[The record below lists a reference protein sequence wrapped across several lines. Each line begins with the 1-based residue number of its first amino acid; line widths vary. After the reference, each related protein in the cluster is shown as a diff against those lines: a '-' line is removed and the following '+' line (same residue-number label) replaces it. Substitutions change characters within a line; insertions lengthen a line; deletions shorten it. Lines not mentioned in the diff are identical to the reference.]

1 MSLTQRLDR
10 VQRDHPVLGLPLAVM
25 YKYFDDQG
33 PYLAALMTYY
43 GFIAI
48 FPLFLVL
55 SSVLGFALQNDPQLR
70 EQIMGT
76 AVRQIPVLGDQIR
89 FTGLQGSTTAVT
101 VGLIGAIYGAM
112 GVAQAV
118 QHTMNF
124 TWNIPR
130 NRRPNPVLL
139 RAKSLLLLLTLGAF
153 VLATTAL
160 SQLPTILSALGT
172 TLPGFIDVVTTAGSL
187 AISTGLYF
195 AVSRISI
202 AQYVGNR
209 TLLPGAI
216 LWALLWQ
223 GLQTVGGNVVRGYG
237 GSDITPTY
245 GIFAVVLGLLLWIYL
260 AAVVYVVCTELNV
273 VLAKRLFP
281 RSLLTPMTDDV
292 DLTSADQRAYT
303 GMARAQR
310 LKGFQHVDVRF
321 EHDGQNASARR
332 RERRVRRAAATA
344 AAGSPDDAGAAGVSA
359 PDAGVSPPDADR
371 TDPGPT
377 GASPIGTG
385 ADEAGSGRG

>member
-1 MSLTQRLDR
+1 MSVTTWLDR
-10 VQRDHPVLGLPLAVM
+10 VQRDHPALGLPLAVI

-33 PYLAALMTYY
+33 AYLAALITYY

-48 FPLFLVL
+48 FPMFLVL
-55 SSVLGFALQNDPQLR
+55 SSVLGFALQNDPTLR
-70 EQIMGT
+70 EQIMGS
-76 AVRQIPVLGDQIR
+76 AIRQIPVLGDQIQ

-101 VGLIGAIYGAM
+101 VGLLGAIYGAM

-130 NRRPNPVLL
+130 NRRPNPFLL

-160 SQLPTILSALGT
+160 SQFTAIVGAFGT
-172 TLPGFIDVVTTAGSL
+172 QVPGAIDLVTTIGSL
-187 AISTGLYF
+187 VISAGLYF
-195 AVSRISI
+195 AVSRIGI

-209 TLLPGAI
+209 TLLPGAV

-237 GSDITPTY
+237 GSGTTSTY
-245 GIFAVVLGLLLWIYL
+245 GIFAIVLGLLLWIYL
-260 AAVVYVVCTELNV
+260 AAVVYVLCTELNV
-273 VLAKRLFP
+273 VLAKRLYP

-292 DLTSADQRAYT
+292 DLTNADQRAYT
-303 GMARAQR
+303 GMVRAQR
-310 LKGFQHVDVRF
+310 LKGFQRVDVTF
-321 EHDGQNASARR
+321 DHDGQFASARR
-332 RERRVRRAAATA
+332 RDRAAA
-344 AAGSPDDAGAAGVSA
+344 GAAEDTPVDELVNEPVDAPG
-359 PDAGVSPPDADR
+359 PDAGGDR
-371 TDPGPT
+371 T
-377 GASPIGTG
+377 A
-385 ADEAGSGRG
+385 

>member
-10 VQRDHPVLGLPLAVM
+10 VQRDHPVLGLPLAVI

-33 PYLAALMTYY
+33 AYLAALITYY

-76 AVRQIPVLGDQIR
+76 AVRQIPVLGDQIQ
-89 FTGLQGSTTAVT
+89 FTGLQGSATAVT
-101 VGLIGAIYGAM
+101 VGLLGAVYGAM

-130 NRRPNPVLL
+130 NRRPNPFLL

-160 SQLPTILSALGT
+160 SQLTAILGALGT
-172 TLPGFIDVVTTAGSL
+172 TVPGSVDLVTTAGSL
-187 AISTGLYF
+187 LISTGLYF
-195 AVSRISI
+195 AVSRIGI

-223 GLQTVGGNVVRGYG
+223 GLQTVGGNLVRGYG
-237 GSDITPTY
+237 SSGTTSTY
-245 GIFAVVLGLLLWIYL
+245 GIFAIVLGLLLWIYL
-260 AAVVYVVCTELNV
+260 AAVVYVLCTELNV
-273 VLAKRLFP
+273 VLAKRLYP

-292 DLTSADQRAYT
+292 DLTAADQRAYT
-303 GMARAQR
+303 GMVRAQR

-321 EHDGQNASARR
+321 EHDGQYASARR
-332 RERRVRRAAATA
+332 RERRAGDGDEEAQDAA
-344 AAGSPDDAGAAGVSA
+344 DAGQGAVPDGAGPSGDA
-359 PDAGVSPPDADR
+359 PGGDR
-371 TDPGPT
+371 
-377 GASPIGTG
+377 A
-385 ADEAGSGRG
+385 R